1 MWFAAPM
8 PELLFHM
15 NYSRWKAWVSCR
27 KQYWF
32 SYVSKESWPE
42 DEQSPAGILGKA
54 VHEGMKYL
62 ADTNDIEVGAQRM
75 DAYLRMPTHVV
86 AGPGTDN
93 YRMAF
98 EYYERGCEAHKS
110 LGSLDCRTE
119 VDSWRHFK
127 EYGVRLQSR
136 MDRVDKVASDHYVVI
151 DWKTGRYMPDQQ
163 TDMQLDIA
171 HTIMRVTRPQLASAG
186 IVDAIA
192 WNLRTGEKRVRRL
205 TVQDAVM
212 TGRLF
217 GRLATRIQEETEF
230 EANPGPLCTFC
241 KWLPKCDDAEKALN
255 GRLPVEF
262 DDEYDLLPD
271 EDEWTDS

>member
-1 MWFAAPM
+1 M
-8 PELLFHM
+8 PEPLFEM
-15 NYSRWKAWVSCR
+15 NFSRWKAWDACR

-32 SYVSKESWPE
+32 SYVSKEDWPE
-42 DEQSPAGILGKA
+42 DRESAAGIIGKA

-62 ADTNDIEVGAQRM
+62 ADTNDVEVGAQRM
-75 DAYLRMPTHVV
+75 DAYLRMPSHSV

-93 YRMAF
+93 YQMAF
-98 EYYERGCEAHKS
+98 DYYARGCEAHHS
-110 LGSLDCRTE
+110 LASLDSRTE
-119 VDSWRHFK
+119 LNSWRHFK
-127 EYGVRLQSR
+127 EYGVRLYSR
-136 MDRVDKVASDHYVVI
+136 MDRVDKLADDHYVLI
-151 DWKTGRYMPDQQ
+151 DWKTGRYMADQQ

-171 HTIMRVTRPQLASAG
+171 HTITRVVRPQLGSTG

-192 WNLRTGEKRVRRL
+192 WNLRTGEKRTRRL

-217 GRLATRIQEETEF
+217 GRLATRIQGEVEF
-230 EANPGPLCTFC
+230 EANPGPQCTFC
-241 KWLPKCDDAEKALN
+241 QWRPRCDAAEEALN

-271 EDEWTDS
+271 SDEWADS